1 MSDETDNR
9 CEYLSGTIGAELHCA
24 HWHAAD
30 DAEFAGDRASAECC
44 WCGDHEDGSGTCPG
58 PSISRFA
65 WCAVPSHWHDEII
78 GGTHDG
84 GLPEDPS
91 TPCMTAAEV
100 ARGELAAENER
111 LHALTEGD
119 PTSIYAETADLRAW
133 KESAMSVLAEWD
145 RVHDA
150 LGRPGPLGR
159 SLALNTLAEVERLVA
174 ENARLREA
182 IATHRRDT
190 ETVDQYGTADYDYD
204 NVNADLWA
212 SLSETEGE
220 Q

>member
-9 CEYLSGTIGAELHCA
+9 CEYLPGTIGAELHCA

-58 PSISRFA
+58 PTQGDTDHLLRRLRVA
-65 WCAVPSHWHDEII
+65 RATVPQDGPTDRILAQAHDEIERLRH
-78 GGTHDG
+78 GPLRDDEPTR
-84 GLPEDPS
+84 
-91 TPCMTAAEV
+91 CTAGEVRQIMDEAE
-100 ARGELAAENER
+100 ALEAENE
-111 LHALTEGD
+111 
-119 PTSIYAETADLRAW
+119 
-133 KESAMSVLAEWD
+133 
-145 RVHDA
+145 
-150 LGRPGPLGR
+150 
-159 SLALNTLAEVERLVA
+159 
-174 ENARLREA
+174 RLREA

-212 SLSETEGE
+212 SLSEAGGEGA
-220 Q
+220 